1 MQSFI
6 PQDLLTAREKAL
18 VINRSV
24 NNKRTSTFSVR
35 PTLLIIEG
43 SGQQIRSGILEL
55 RREVIKLR
63 RYLAPQREALSR
75 LYAEKVSWLSEHDRL
90 EVREASDKI
99 TRYVEDLDS
108 ARDRAGVTFEELS
121 SRQAEQ
127 MNSRMYVLSL
137 IAGLFL
143 PLGFLTGLLGINV
156 GGIPLAES
164 PWGFFEVVAFLI
176 VVIVVQIVVFRR
188 KNWF

>member
-1 MQSFI
+1 MKSCCRKQHN
-6 PQDLLTAREKAL
+6 QREQNTL
-18 VINRSV
+18 
-24 NNKRTSTFSVR
+24 KRLSEIR
-35 PTLLIIEG
+35 GPLLIIAG

-55 RREVIKLR
+55 RREIIQLR

-75 LYAEKVSWLSEHDRL
+75 LHAEKVSWLGEHDRL

-108 ARDRAGVTFEELS
+108 ARDRAGVAFEELA

-127 MNSRMYVLSL
+127 MNSRMYVLSM

-156 GGIPLAES
+156 GGIPLADN
-164 PWGFFEVVAFLI
+164 PWGFFEVVVFLI
-176 VVIVVQIVVFRR
+176 VVVLIQVVVFRR
-188 KNWF
+188 KQWF